1 MTLANYSGDIN
12 GDYIISISDVV
23 ILTQFLTGRKV
34 QSDGSAA
41 DVNMNSVID
50 EVDRQIL
57 TAFTVG
63 MIDSLPNIG

>member
-1 MTLANYSGDIN
+1 MTLANYFGDIN

-23 ILTQFLTGRKV
+23 VLSQFLTGRKV
-34 QSDGSAA
+34 QSDDSAA

>member
-12 GDYIISISDVV
+12 GDYIISIIDVV
-23 ILTQFLTGRKV
+23 VLAQFLTGQKV
-34 QSDGSAA
+34 LSDDSAT

-57 TAFTVG
+57 IAFTVG

>member
-63 MIDSLPNIG
+63 MIVSLPNIG

>member
-12 GDYIISISDVV
+12 GDYIISIIDVV
-23 ILTQFLTGRKV
+23 VLAQFLTGRKV
-34 QSDGSAA
+34 QSDDSAA

-63 MIDSLPNIG
+63 IIDSLPYIE